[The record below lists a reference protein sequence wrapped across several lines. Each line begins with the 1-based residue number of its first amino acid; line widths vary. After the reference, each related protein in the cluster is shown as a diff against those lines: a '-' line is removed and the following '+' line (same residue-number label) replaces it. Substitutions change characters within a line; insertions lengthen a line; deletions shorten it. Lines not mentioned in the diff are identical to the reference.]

1 MVEGPAVKGPP
12 ATLKPPHAGRR
23 KAAVLLTALGPE
35 AASSVFEHLREDE
48 VEQLSAE
55 MAGLQAGLQ
64 SIAPQERDDV
74 LMELGEQVAAN
85 RWAAVEG
92 PRHAGELPA
101 GSARSPYPVAVPVTA
116 TPAALLRQVRGTAPE
131 RLHRLIR
138 YAPIDT
144 IALILAHLD
153 PADACTV
160 LGNLPVTT
168 QADVAER
175 IAALDRTAPELVR
188 EAARML
194 DAAEP
199 AAAGP
204 AAAGPAAAGPAA

>member
-1 MVEGPAVKGPP
+1 M
-12 ATLKPPHAGRR
+12 
-23 KAAVLLTALGPE
+23 
-35 AASSVFEHLREDE
+35 
-48 VEQLSAE
+48 
-55 MAGLQAGLQ
+55 
-64 SIAPQERDDV
+64 
-74 LMELGEQVAAN
+74 LMELGEHVAAN

-131 RLHRLIR
+131 RLHRLLR

-160 LGNLPVTT
+160 LGNLPATT

-175 IAALDRTAPELVR
+175 IAALDRTAPDLVR

>member
-1 MVEGPAVKGPP
+1 MLDRAAPAAVEA
-12 ATLKPPHAGRR
+12 PHAGRR

-35 AASSVFEHLREDE
+35 ASSSVFEHLRQDE
-48 VEQLSAE
+48 VEQITAA
-55 MAGLQAGLQ
+55 MAGLQ
-64 SIAPQERDDV
+64 SIAAEERDDV
-74 LMELGEQVAAN
+74 LMELGEHVAAN

-92 PRHAGELPA
+92 PRRAGEPPA
-101 GSARSPYPVAVPVTA
+101 GSPRSPYPVAVPVTA

-153 PADACTV
+153 PPDACTV
-160 LGNLPVTT
+160 LGNLPATT

-175 IAALDRTAPELVR
+175 IATLDRTAPELVR

-194 DAAEP
+194 DAAGVELT
-199 AAAGP
+199 
-204 AAAGPAAAGPAA
+204 

>member
-1 MVEGPAVKGPP
+1 MLDPAAPAAVEA
-12 ATLKPPHAGRR
+12 PPHAGRR

-35 AASSVFEHLREDE
+35 ASSAVFEHLRQDE
-48 VEQLSAE
+48 VEQITAE
-55 MAGLQAGLQ
+55 MAGLR
-64 SIAPQERDDV
+64 SIAAGERDDV

-92 PRHAGELPA
+92 PRHAGELPG
-101 GSARSPYPVAVPVTA
+101 GSPRSPYPVAVPVTA
-116 TPAALLRQVRGTAPE
+116 TPAALLRQVRCTAPE

-153 PADACTV
+153 PPDACTV
-160 LGNLPVTT
+160 LGNLPATT

-175 IAALDRTAPELVR
+175 IATLDRTAPELVR
-188 EAARML
+188 EAARMF
-194 DAAEP
+194 DAA
-199 AAAGP
+199 GVDLT
-204 AAAGPAAAGPAA
+204 

>member
-1 MVEGPAVKGPP
+1 MLDRTAPAVEGPAVKGPP
-12 ATLKPPHAGRR
+12 ATLKPHAGRR

-55 MAGLQAGLQ
+55 MAGLQ

-204 AAAGPAAAGPAA
+204 AA